1 MKRRF
6 LQILVL
12 VFMFAFVGIII
23 VEAAQYSGMVL
34 VKRDSSRKIVGC
46 ALDTGRTDAAGKPV
60 RYMLVM
66 DENGNAI
73 AQQHENK
80 DVKIEGSLSGNNLKA
95 FEWQEVREGYFDSSY
110 VAPEPEKE
118 PSESGDE
125 GDEPYNEDEEEEYDE
140 DGNVIEKPAKKP
152 VAKPV
157 AKPVNNEDN
166 EDEYNDEGDNEE
178 EPADDSGNDS
188 EEAYDEDY

>member
-46 ALDTGRTDAAGKPV
+46 ALDTGRTDAAGNSI

-125 GDEPYNEDEEEEYDE
+125 AYNEDEEEEYDE

-157 AKPVNNEDN
+157 KKENNDED

>member
-118 PSESGDE
+118 PSESADE

-140 DGNVIEKPAKKP
+140 DGNVIKKP

-157 AKPVNNEDN
+157 NDEDNEDN

-178 EPADDSGNDS
+178 
-188 EEAYDEDY
+188 AYDEDY

>member
-118 PSESGDE
+118 PSESADE

-140 DGNVIEKPAKKP
+140 DENVIKKP
-152 VAKPV
+152 GK
-157 AKPVNNEDN
+157 KPVNNEDN
-166 EDEYNDEGDNEE
+166 EDDEDEYNDEGDNEE
-178 EPADDSGNDS
+178 
-188 EEAYDEDY
+188 AYDEDY

>member
-125 GDEPYNEDEEEEYDE
+125 GDEAYNEDEEEEYDE

-157 AKPVNNEDN
+157 KKENNDED

-178 EPADDSGNDS
+178 EPADDSGNDNE

>member
-46 ALDTGRTDAAGKPV
+46 ALDTGRTDAAGNSV

-125 GDEPYNEDEEEEYDE
+125 AYNEDEEEEYDE

-157 AKPVNNEDN
+157 KKENNDED

>member
-73 AQQHENK
+73 AQQLENK

-125 GDEPYNEDEEEEYDE
+125 GDEAYNEDEEEEYDE

-157 AKPVNNEDN
+157 KKENNDED

>member
-46 ALDTGRTDAAGKPV
+46 ALDTGRTDATGKPV

-157 AKPVNNEDN
+157 KKENNDED

-178 EPADDSGNDS
+178 E
-188 EEAYDEDY
+188 AYDEDY